1 MNNLRMVKRIKL
13 FLFPVTYQIKRIHK
27 SEKLFNNKIVVIVLD
42 TVCLKY

>member
-1 MNNLRMVKRIKL
+1 MNNLKIVQRIKL

-27 SEKLFNNKIVVIVLD
+27 SERLLDNNIVIIVLD